1 MAPEK
6 AVALNWN
13 NAAQDYG
20 TYRPGYPEDYFSLLQ
35 LFGIGHQGQ
44 QILDIGSG
52 TGALAI
58 PFARQGAQ
66 VTAVDLSPGQIAEA
80 REKAAAQALDI
91 RFIVSGA
98 EEAPVESDRFHAVTA
113 SMCWG
118 YFHPQRIV
126 EQVKRVLLPDGLL
139 LISSIVWQENDE
151 VTRRSNALLAKY
163 NKRFSRRYDERDTA
177 AEPEWSHAGF
187 RLKTYH
193 QYPTQLPFTRFSW
206 RGRMR
211 ATKFIGAALPREQ
224 VDAFDRE
231 LAEALESVAPERFEV
246 AHTIRIQIFQRT
258 LDPTPKT

>member
-1 MAPEK
+1 MSPEQ
-6 AVALNWN
+6 AVPLNWN

-20 TYRPGYPEDYFSLLQ
+20 TYRPGYPEDYFNLLQ
-35 LFGIGHQGQ
+35 LFGIGLQGQ

-80 REKAAAQALDI
+80 REKAAAHFLDI
-91 RFIVSGA
+91 RFIISGA
-98 EEAPVESDRFHAVTA
+98 EDAPVESGRFHAVTA

-151 VTRRSNALLAKY
+151 VTRRTNALLGKY
-163 NKRFSRRYDERDTA
+163 SEHFSHRYDERDTS
-177 AEPEWSHAGF
+177 AEPEWSRAGF

-193 QYPTQLPFTRFSW
+193 QYSAQLPFTRSSW

-211 ATKFIGAALPREQ
+211 ATKFIGAALPQEQ
-224 VDAFDRE
+224 VDAFDGE

-258 LDPTPKT
+258 QDPTPQT